1 MQRMLNDW
9 YAKMGQ
15 LIQEFDS
22 KYEQGEITAPVES
35 EFLILRRLSRDIG
48 KNSLVTGQ

>member
-15 LIQEFDS
+15 LIGEFES
-22 KYEQGEITAPVES
+22 KYEQADAPTPTVES
-35 EFLILRRLSRDIG
+35 
-48 KNSLVTGQ
+48 